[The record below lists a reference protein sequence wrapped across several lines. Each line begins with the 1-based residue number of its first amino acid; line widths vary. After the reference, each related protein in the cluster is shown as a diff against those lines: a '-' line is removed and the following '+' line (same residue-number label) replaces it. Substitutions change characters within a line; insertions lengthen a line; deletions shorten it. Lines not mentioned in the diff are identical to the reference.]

1 MGGFLS
7 SSKEMGYTYGVM
19 QADNSPDRTSFSA
32 GYLRQWRFKDNDEW
46 GIAVEVL
53 RPL

>member
-1 MGGFLS
+1 MHVVLFSLVTDVRDCGAGG
-7 SSKEMGYTYGVM
+7 G
-19 QADNSPDRTSFSA
+19 DNSSDGTSFNT

>member
-7 SSKEMGYTYGVM
+7 TSKEMGYTYGVM
-19 QADNSPDRTSFSA
+19 QADNSPDGTSFSA